1 MIFNIVL
8 KNRKILIVG
17 GGKIAERKIKT
28 FLSEDV
34 TIHVISPDA
43 TEFIK
48 ELSIGGKIK
57 FMQKKVEEQDI
68 SNEYFMVL
76 CATDDQKVNDMISGI
91 CESRNILHINTGNR
105 ENSDIMMVA
114 NVNIGDVTISMSTG
128 GKSPGTSKILKEL
141 LLRDMASSDCIFED
155 TIKSIYHKKI

>member
-43 TEFIK
+43 TEFIE

-91 CESRNILHINTGNR
+91 CESRNILHINSGNH